1 MPLFFPITCHAIS
14 TSIIIIRLLVLFF
27 NVCLEGGQKARGKHV
42 LHLDLV
48 LLTVTGRSSNRSA
61 CLGPKSL
68 PIPCTCA
75 QKKYIGPIGPWMTVM
90 PSMIPAVLLF
100 NIFNILHVMCVPS
113 FTRDGDEGNWLL
125 PNFWELH
132 ASVSWNNR

>member
-48 LLTVTGRSSNRSA
+48 LLTVAGRSSNRSA

-68 PIPCTCA
+68 PIPCARA

-90 PSMIPAVLLF
+90 PSMIPAVES
-100 NIFNILHVMCVPS
+100 NKGP
-113 FTRDGDEGNWLL
+113 
-125 PNFWELH
+125 
-132 ASVSWNNR
+132 